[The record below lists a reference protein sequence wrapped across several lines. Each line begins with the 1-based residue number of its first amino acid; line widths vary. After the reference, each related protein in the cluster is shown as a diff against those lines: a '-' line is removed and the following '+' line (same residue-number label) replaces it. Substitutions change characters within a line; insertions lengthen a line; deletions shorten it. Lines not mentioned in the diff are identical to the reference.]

1 MLCIQPLM
9 GMDKRGVKPFEW
21 KPVGKS
27 DGKSFYPERPGS
39 LQVPS
44 EGKGRDA
51 PRSVF
56 SINVTHIL
64 DSHKYPTSI
73 TDVFM
78 NKNNDVILYSKETE
92 GSFKKTIEKK
102 SSNSHFTSK
111 ETLNFFFRNV
121 IEPILQEETRY
132 VAQKKKKMIESN
144 VYSKTKESIT
154 KLSKKKKAS

>member
-1 MLCIQPLM
+1 
-9 GMDKRGVKPFEW
+9 
-21 KPVGKS
+21 
-27 DGKSFYPERPGS
+27 
-39 LQVPS
+39 
-44 EGKGRDA
+44 
-51 PRSVF
+51 
-56 SINVTHIL
+56 L